1 MFDNEEHSTHFLNMV
16 FLRILFTWVKQYIG
30 TNSISLLD
38 FVEWLGSFLARVLL
52 LGLFFF
58 CFLCYLY
65 TYRVFWCVLV
75 ALLFFNEC
83 GFIYIYK
90 KKHWLYN

>member
-58 CFLCYLY
+58 
-65 TYRVFWCVLV
+65 VFCAICIHTVYFGV
-75 ALLFFNEC
+75 S
-83 GFIYIYK
+83 
-90 KKHWLYN
+90 

>member
-38 FVEWLGSFLARVLL
+38 FVEWLGSFLARVVL
-52 LGLFFF
+52 LGLF
-58 CFLCYLY
+58 
-65 TYRVFWCVLV
+65 
-75 ALLFFNEC
+75 LFFVLFVYIPC
-83 GFIYIYK
+83 ILVCPSGAFIF
-90 KKHWLYN
+90 